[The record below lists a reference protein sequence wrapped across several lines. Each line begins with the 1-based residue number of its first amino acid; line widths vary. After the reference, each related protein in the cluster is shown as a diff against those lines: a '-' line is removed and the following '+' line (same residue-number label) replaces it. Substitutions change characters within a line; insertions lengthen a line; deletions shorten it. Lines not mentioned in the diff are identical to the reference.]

1 MCNQTVSL
9 VAAAIE
15 RRGIPTVCQ
24 VFLREAAE
32 AIRPP
37 RALWVPFD
45 HGYAL
50 GEPNNVALQ
59 LDVLRETRALLDED
73 GPPPVLKDYVEL
85 RSKSEV
91 EHSQPEMASVRSTQ
105 S

>member
-9 VAAAIE
+9 VAAEIE
-15 RRGIPTVCQ
+15 RAGIPTVVQ

-32 AIRPP
+32 KLRPP

-50 GEPNNVALQ
+50 GAPNDVALQ
-59 LDVLRETRALLDED
+59 LDVLRATFALLDEP
-73 GPPPVLKDYVEL
+73 GPAPVLREYVRE
-85 RSKSEV
+85 RE
-91 EHSQPEMASVRSTQ
+91 PAGVRGR
-105 S
+105 